1 MQWKRMRTSLGC
13 ITVMEINCRAV
24 LLILIVITVQ
34 SAAGSSSSHRP
45 SLRKGLKGGH
55 ASGHLAEASQTRQ
68 QWQSEAD
75 THILWLNIYQS
86 SLHFLSL
93 PLIDLLHHLNYRSPL
108 LLHFHSLVQLL
119 ALLVYK
125 KSYCCECAV
134 WLDRQSNRQRDKHC
148 WLNSLDRA
156 LPDDNEISPSAS
168 SIVQTSV
175 HLGMAGNFN
184 SIRLAIIWIQFFISK
199 REKRERER
207 ESYKL

>member
-1 MQWKRMRTSLGC
+1 MLVVTLCYCRYTRS
-13 ITVMEINCRAV
+13 NC
-24 LLILIVITVQ
+24 
-34 SAAGSSSSHRP
+34 P
-45 SLRKGLKGGH
+45 F
-55 ASGHLAEASQTRQ
+55 AEASQTRQ